1 MANATNIDNVR
12 VYGSQYDA
20 IYVADI
26 GTPDPEF
33 TSAADLLK
41 PLEGKYTN
49 IGWLNEDGIPL
60 AVSTDVE
67 KFKAHQGAAM
77 VRSKVTATERS
88 LTIGAIEESPIVTGM
103 FFDHGAPTKVGTDL
117 ARVDFPKGIGTVA
130 KKAIV
135 ILNDGDVS
143 KALVIS
149 RLEIGERED
158 ISHTNSELTGY
169 TMTGDITGEMYML
182 TNSKAYLDAVPTEAG
197 S

>member
-1 MANATNIDNVR
+1 MANATNTDNVR

-20 IYVADI
+20 IYIAPI

-41 PLEGKYTN
+41 PLGKDYTN
-49 IGWLNEDGIPL
+49 VGWLNEDGIPL

-88 LTIGAIEESPIVTGM
+88 LTIGAIEESPLVTGM

-182 TNSKAYLDAVPTEAG
+182 TNSKAYLDAVPAEPGA
-197 S
+197 